1 MMHSILRNISILSL
15 ALIVGGC
22 AGNSPPSRF
31 YLLSAMAPTD
41 AAPHSTT
48 VVGVG
53 PVRLPGYLER
63 DQIVSR
69 SNTNSLRVD
78 EFDRWGG
85 ALDRNVADVVAE
97 NLSRLLG
104 TEGVVVYPWS
114 SAIRIDFQVAL
125 DIRAFESLGGT
136 RINLIAQ
143 WRLFRGDSEELI
155 TIRRA
160 EITERLLGEGY
171 NNYVAAQSRA
181 LAALSE
187 KIAQSIQA
195 SHDSS

>member
-78 EFDRWGG
+78 EFEDRAQLCEGPEALGLRVLVEGDSHVDPSVVRDGSGVAHSRTARANG
-85 ALDRNVADVVAE
+85 AGIYRE
-97 NLSRLLG
+97 
-104 TEGVVVYPWS
+104 
-114 SAIRIDFQVAL
+114 SAI
-125 DIRAFESLGGT
+125 
-136 RINLIAQ
+136 
-143 WRLFRGDSEELI
+143 
-155 TIRRA
+155 A
-160 EITERLLGEGY
+160 ERW
-171 NNYVAAQSRA
+171 S
-181 LAALSE
+181 
-187 KIAQSIQA
+187 
-195 SHDSS
+195 